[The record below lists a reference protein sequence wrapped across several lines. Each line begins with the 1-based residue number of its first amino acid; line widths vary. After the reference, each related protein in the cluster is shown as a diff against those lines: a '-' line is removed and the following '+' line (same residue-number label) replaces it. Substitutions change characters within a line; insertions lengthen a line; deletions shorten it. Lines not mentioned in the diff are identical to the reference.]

1 MAQDF
6 VGSNN
11 INLLQPNGQF
21 GTRIMGGADAASP
34 RYIHTQIN
42 PITDLIYKKEDFK
55 LLKYIDDDGLLV
67 EPEYYV
73 PIIPMVLVNGMV
85 GIGTGWSTTI
95 PQYNPLDIIKNIK
108 RSINEGNYHSMHP
121 YYKGFKGNIIKLS
134 DTNYLSKGIYSLE
147 EDRLV
152 ITELPIGEWTD
163 KYIRFLEDSILSEKS
178 DMILEFDNH
187 STEEDISIKIKLSGE
202 FIYNQKNFSVKN
214 GCTEFE
220 KKLKLVTPI
229 SLTNIHAY
237 DKNNVIKKYTSVYQ
251 ILDEHKAVRLIYYK
265 KRKDY
270 ILKEL
275 NNKLCVLKNKIRFIK
290 EVIAKTILVSECTKQ
305 DLLKQLFDKEYNLF
319 NDNII
324 SDVTTFDEIGNGY
337 DYMIKMPIYT
347 LSSDKVKELNDEF
360 NSIKDEIDTIFNKDI
375 KTMWVEE
382 LDELLQYYKKN
393 NI

>member
-1 MAQDF
+1 
-6 VGSNN
+6 
-11 INLLQPNGQF
+11 
-21 GTRIMGGADAASP
+21 
-34 RYIHTQIN
+34 
-42 PITDLIYKKEDFK
+42 
-55 LLKYIDDDGLLV
+55 
-67 EPEYYV
+67 
-73 PIIPMVLVNGMV
+73 
-85 GIGTGWSTTI
+85 
-95 PQYNPLDIIKNIK
+95 
-108 RSINEGNYHSMHP
+108 MHP
-121 YYKGFKGNIIKLS
+121 YYKGFKGNIVKLS
-134 DTNYLSKGIYSLE
+134 DTNYLSKGVYSLE

-163 KYIRFLEDSILSEKS
+163 KYIRFLEESILSEKS

-202 FIYNQKNFSVKN
+202 FIYNQKNFVMKN
-214 GCTEFE
+214 GFTEFE

-237 DKNNVIKKYTSVYQ
+237 DKDNVIKKYTSPYQ
-251 ILDEHKAVRLIYYK
+251 ILDEHKTVRLIYYK

-275 NNKLCVLKNKIRFIK
+275 NNKLCILENKIRFIK

-319 NDNII
+319 NDSII
-324 SDVTTFDEIGNGY
+324 SDITTFDKVGNGY

-347 LSSDKVKELNDEF
+347 LSSDKVKELNDEL
-360 NSIKDEIDTIFNKDI
+360 NSIKDEIDIIFNKDI
-375 KTMWVEE
+375 KTMWTEE
-382 LDELLQYYKKN
+382 LDELLHYYKKI